1 MWSTPHCLTEN
12 THDSLRF
19 LLFLFRNLSACGSY
33 EICNLLVEQD
43 VMTPL
48 AALLQEVWN
57 ILQNPLSIV
66 FVYPEHGVEFL
77 LEVHVLGKSWIC
89 FVHVMKACS
98 WSRGVTPF
106 INLGSRWMWVVVF
119 TLWLLLIL
127 GKELTVPIKSEA
139 GWVPEPL
146 WMFWGREKFMA
157 LVGNWTQDY
166 PAHVL
171 VTLLVTLSRLISVL
185 GLDTVTS
192 QIIVLVLKL
201 VS

>member
-1 MWSTPHCLTEN
+1 MRSTPHRLTEN
-12 THDSLRF
+12 THDSVRF

-57 ILQNPLSIV
+57 ILQNPLSVV
-66 FVYPEHGVEFL
+66 FVYPKHGVEFL

-89 FVHVMKACS
+89 FVHVVKACS

-106 INLGSRWMWVVVF
+106 INLGNRLMWVVGF
-119 TLWLLLIL
+119 TLWLLLL
-127 GKELTVPIKSEA
+127 LVKELTIPIGWEA
-139 GWVPEPL
+139 RWVPEPL
-146 WMFWGREKFMA
+146 WMFWRREKFMA
-157 LVGNWTQDY
+157 VAGNWTPGY
-166 PAHVL
+166 PAHIL
-171 VTLLVTLSRLISVL
+171 VTVLMTSRLICVL

-192 QIIVLVLKL
+192 QIIVLLLKL